1 MWDNDFTPT
10 HRGALLLAS
19 MFFPAGVAAE
29 TAAPASSQE
38 IADTVRS
45 GNLDSVE
52 LIEGFHARAEALDRT
67 LYISVT
73 LDGEAIQAH
82 APEPQ
87 AAVRFGDP
95 DLPLVSVPISS
106 EELIVTEGIET
117 RFWKAL
123 FVGYSPQRNVPFVVR
138 RPEAG
143 AFAFGKN
150 NANELAYGSNG
161 FNSRYGQSAD
171 PYDRQRVA
179 RGLSGGVAVA
189 IAAGILPIDGGCLT
203 C

>member
-10 HRGALLLAS
+10 HREALLLAS

-45 GNLDSVE
+45 GNLDPVE
-52 LIEGFHARAEALDRT
+52 LIEGFHARAEALDRA

-82 APEPQ
+82 APELQ
-87 AAVRFGDP
+87 AAVRFG
-95 DLPLVSVPISS
+95 
-106 EELIVTEGIET
+106 T
-117 RFWKAL
+117 AM
-123 FVGYSPQRNVPFVVR
+123 FVGYSPQRNVPFVAR

-150 NANELAYGSNG
+150 NVNELTYGSNG

-171 PYDRQRVA
+171 PYDRRRVA

-189 IAAGILPIDGGCLT
+189 ITAGILPIDGGCLT